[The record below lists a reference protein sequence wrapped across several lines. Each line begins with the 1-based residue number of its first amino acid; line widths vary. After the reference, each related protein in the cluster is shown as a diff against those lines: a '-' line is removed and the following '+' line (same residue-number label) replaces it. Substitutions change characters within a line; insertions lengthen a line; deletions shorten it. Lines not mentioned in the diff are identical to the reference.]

1 MAGPIESSFRI
12 VEVVEVQYD
21 FYLFFFL
28 LSGCVPMAPDPCR
41 VPSEMDCRGGS

>member
-21 FYLFFFL
+21 FYLFFSFKWL
-28 LSGCVPMAPDPCR
+28 CTNGA
-41 VPSEMDCRGGS
+41 